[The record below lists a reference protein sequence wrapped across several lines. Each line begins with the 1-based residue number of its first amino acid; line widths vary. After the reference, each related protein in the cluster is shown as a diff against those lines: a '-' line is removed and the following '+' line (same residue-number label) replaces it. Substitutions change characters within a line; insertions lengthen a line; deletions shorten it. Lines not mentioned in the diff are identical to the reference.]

1 VEALSVPSLDLVQ
14 RVLTE
19 IWPLLVSTA
28 YVGGASWVTVDA
40 VLRKRHVPSVIGW
53 VGLAWLAPVIGALF
67 YFGFG
72 INRIQRSGTA
82 QALRAAWEERGGP
95 PRDPLWEV
103 PSAAFAARQ
112 PDLAGLEHLGAR
124 LTRSPLLAGNL
135 VEPLRDGDE
144 AFPAMLAAIA
154 GARRSITLT
163 TYIFDNDPTGRE
175 FLEALTAAHARGVAV
190 RVLVDDVGSRYTRP
204 AMTGLLRRAGVP
216 VAAFLPTRVPRLF
229 RYANLRNHRK
239 LMVVD
244 GSVGFCG
251 GMNIRHGHRI
261 RANPDSPTRCM
272 QFALAG
278 PVVGELQEAFAVDWA
293 FATGEQLV
301 GEPWFVPI
309 AAAGE
314 ALARGVPDGPD
325 ADIDNV
331 LHLLIGALAVARRR
345 VRIVT
350 PYFVPDGE
358 LLRALRV
365 AALRGVSVELLLPA
379 RSNLP
384 FVDWARSPQLPFLL
398 DSGCVIHLSGEPF
411 DHSKLMVVDGQWSLV
426 GSTNWDA
433 RSLRLNFEYNVE
445 CYDTA
450 FAARLEA
457 IMDAKLEGATRL
469 TAEAIEA
476 RPFPL
481 KLRDGLARL
490 LSPYL

>member
-1 VEALSVPSLDLVQ
+1 MDDYRAWLLEV
-14 RVLTE
+14 
-19 IWPLLVSTA
+19 WPLLVSTA
-28 YVGGASWVTVDA
+28 YIGGASWVTVDA
-40 VLRKRHVPSVIGW
+40 VLRKRHVPSIIGW
-53 VGLAWLAPVIGALF
+53 VGLAWLAPVVGALF

-95 PRDPLWEV
+95 PRDPRWEV
-103 PSAAFAARQ
+103 SSEAFAARQ

-124 LTRSPLLAGNL
+124 LTRSPLLAGNSI
-135 VEPLRDGDE
+135 EPLCDGDE
-144 AFPAMLAAIA
+144 AFPAMLEAIA
-154 GARRSITLT
+154 GARLSITLT

-175 FLEALTAAHARGVAV
+175 FLAALQEAHARGVAV

-204 AMTGLLRRAGVP
+204 PMIGLLRRAGVP
-216 VAAFLPTRVPRLF
+216 TAAFLPTRVPRLF

-244 GSVGFCG
+244 GRLGFCG
-251 GMNIRHGHRI
+251 GMNIRHAHRL
-261 RANPDSPTRCM
+261 RASPASPTRCM
-272 QFALAG
+272 QFALRG
-278 PVVGELQEAFAVDWA
+278 PVVGDLQEAFAVDWN
-293 FATGEQLV
+293 FAAGKQLV
-301 GEPWFVPI
+301 GEPWFVALEP
-309 AAAGE
+309 AGQ

-358 LLRALRV
+358 LLRTLRV
-365 AALRGVSVELLLPA
+365 AALRGVSVELLLPR

-398 DSGCVIHLSGEPF
+398 DSGCVIHLSDAPF
-411 DHSKLMVVDGQWSLV
+411 DHSKLMVVDGHWSLV

-445 CYDTA
+445 CYDPA

-457 IMDAKLEGATRL
+457 IIDAKLEGATRL
-469 TAEAIEA
+469 NASALGS
-476 RPFPL
+476 RPFPI

>member
-1 VEALSVPSLDLVQ
+1 MQYLGSSASD
-14 RVLTE
+14 

-28 YVGGASWVTVDA
+28 YIGGASWVTVDA

-53 VGLAWLAPVIGALF
+53 VGLAWLAPVVGALF
-67 YFGFG
+67 YFGLG

-95 PRDPLWEV
+95 PRDPRWEV
-103 PSAAFAARQ
+103 SSEAFAELR

-124 LTRSPLLAGNL
+124 VTRSPLLAGNAI
-135 VEPLRDGDE
+135 EPLRDGDE
-144 AFPAMLAAIA
+144 AFPEMLKAIA
-154 GARRSITLT
+154 EARKSITLT

-175 FLEALTAAHARGVAV
+175 FLAALQEAHARGVAV
-190 RVLVDDVGSRYTRP
+190 RVLIDDVGSRYTRP
-204 AMTGLLRRAGVP
+204 PMIGLLRRAGVP

-244 GSVGFCG
+244 GRLGFCG
-251 GMNIRHGHRI
+251 GMNIRHGHRL
-261 RANPDSPTRCM
+261 RADPASPTRCM
-272 QFALAG
+272 QFKLRG
-278 PVVGELQEAFAVDWA
+278 PVVGDLQEAFAVDWA
-293 FATGEQLV
+293 FATGEHLV
-301 GEPWFVPI
+301 GEPWLVPLPP
-309 AAAGE
+309 AGE

-331 LHLLIGALAVARRR
+331 LHILIGALAVARRR

-350 PYFVPDGE
+350 PYFVPDGD
-358 LLRALRV
+358 LLRAIRV
-365 AALRGVSVELLLPA
+365 AALRGVAIELLLPR
-379 RSNLP
+379 RSNLR
-384 FVDWARSPQLPFLL
+384 FVDWARAPQLPFLL
-398 DSGCVIHLSGEPF
+398 HSGCAVFLSGAPF
-411 DHSKLMVVDGQWSLV
+411 DHSKLMVVDGAWSLV

-445 CYDTA
+445 CYDA
-450 FAARLEA
+450 VLAAQLDA
-457 IMDAKLEGATRL
+457 IIDGKLAGATRVTL
-469 TAEAIEA
+469 EALEA
-476 RPFPL
+476 RPFVV

>member
-1 VEALSVPSLDLVQ
+1 MTDAWAWVQ
-14 RVLTE
+14 DV
-19 IWPLLVSTA
+19 WPLLVSTLHLC
-28 YVGGASWVTVDA
+28 GASWVTVDA

-53 VGLAWLAPVIGALF
+53 VGLAWLAPVLGSLF
-67 YFGFG
+67 YFAFG

-82 QALRAAWEERGGP
+82 QALRAAWAERGGP
-95 PRDPLWEV
+95 PRNPAFEV
-103 PSAAFAARQ
+103 PSEAFALRQ
-112 PDLAGLEHLGAR
+112 PGLAGLEQLGAR
-124 LTRSPLLAGNL
+124 VTRSPLLAGNT
-135 VEPLRDGDE
+135 VEPLQDGDE
-144 AFPAMLAAIA
+144 AFPAMLAAIR

-175 FLEALTAAHARGVAV
+175 FLEALAAAHGRGVAV
-190 RVLVDDVGSRYTRP
+190 RVLIDDVGSRYTRP
-204 AMTGLLRRAGVP
+204 TMTGLLRRAGVP

-261 RANPDSPTRCM
+261 RANPGSPTRCM

-309 AAAGE
+309 GPAGE
-314 ALARGVPDGPD
+314 VLARGVPDGPD

-331 LHLLIGALAVARRR
+331 LHLLIGALAVARRS

-358 LLRALRV
+358 LLRAIRV
-365 AALRGVSVELLLPA
+365 AALRGVRVELLLPA

-384 FVDWARSPQLPFLL
+384 FVDWARNPQLPFLL
-398 DSGCVIHLSGEPF
+398 HSGCEVHLSGPPF
-411 DHSKLMVVDGQWSLV
+411 DHSKLMVVDDAWCLV

-445 CYDTA
+445 AYDAGFARRLTA
-450 FAARLEA
+450 
-457 IMDAKLEGATRL
+457 IIDAKQEGATRL
-469 TAEAIEA
+469 TLEALET
-476 RPFPL
+476 RPFAL

>member
-1 VEALSVPSLDLVQ
+1 MPDL
-14 RVLTE
+14 RELTAGL
-19 IWPLLVSTA
+19 WPLLASA
-28 YVGGASWVTVDA
+28 LYLAAASWVTVDA
-40 VLRKRHVPSVIGW
+40 VLRKRHVPSIIGW
-53 VGLAWLAPVIGALF
+53 VGLAWLAPVVGALF
-67 YFGFG
+67 YFALG

-82 QALRAAWEERGGP
+82 RALRAAWAERGGP
-95 PRDPLWEV
+95 PRDPRWEV
-103 PSAAFAARQ
+103 SSAAFAADR
-112 PDLAGLEHLGAR
+112 PELAGLEHLGAR
-124 LTRSPLLAGNL
+124 VTRSPLLAGNSI
-135 VEPLRDGDE
+135 EPLVDGDE
-144 AFPAMLAAIA
+144 AFPAMLQAIA

-163 TYIFDNDPTGRE
+163 TYIFDNDPTGRA
-175 FLEALTAAHARGVAV
+175 FLAALADAHRRGVAV

-204 AMTGLLRRAGVP
+204 PMPGLLRRAGVP

-244 GSVGFCG
+244 GRLGFCG
-251 GMNIRHGHRI
+251 GMNIRHGHRV
-261 RANPDSPTRCM
+261 RAQPPSPTRCM
-272 QFALAG
+272 QFALRG
-278 PVVGELQEAFAVDWA
+278 PVVGDLQEAFAVDWA

-301 GEPWFVPI
+301 GEPWFTPL
-309 AAAGE
+309 APAGE

-398 DSGCVIHLSGEPF
+398 DSGCTIHLSGAPF

-445 CYDTA
+445 CYDPA
-450 FAARLEA
+450 FAARLGA
-457 IMDAKLEGATRL
+457 IIDARLATATRL
-469 TAEAIEA
+469 DAAALEA
-476 RPFPL
+476 RPFLL